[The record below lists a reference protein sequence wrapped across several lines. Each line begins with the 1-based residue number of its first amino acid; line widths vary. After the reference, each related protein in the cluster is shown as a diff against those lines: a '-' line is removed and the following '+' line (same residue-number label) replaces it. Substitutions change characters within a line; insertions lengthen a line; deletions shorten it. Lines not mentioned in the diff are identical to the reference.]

1 MMHLKY
7 ILSRYEYDYIIIIH
21 LDKNKNN
28 WTLQGRKNP
37 CKMAWND
44 KKSIQSRPRTFLWL
58 LIYPNCQVPQT
69 PSNLAARA
77 LVNHQIGD
85 TFYDSRIK
93 QYTCIILRNHYDLI
107 FW

>member
-7 ILSRYEYDYIIIIH
+7 ILSRYDYIIIIH

-28 WTLQGRKNP
+28 WTLQGRKNL
-37 CKMAWND
+37 CKMDD
-44 KKSIQSRPRTFLWL
+44 K
-58 LIYPNCQVPQT
+58 T